1 MPPAPPLHKTDGLAN
16 IIGWLGTLA
25 SVALFGSPVPTFMKI
40 RKERTTGTFAF
51 LPYGAGMLNA
61 ASWVSYSIVTPER
74 YQTAVTNLVGA
85 ALMLVWLV
93 MFVKY
98 SSNRGVV
105 LAKIFLVFAAWAS
118 MTIAAIFLV
127 RDDWFTPLR
136 EGETCRTEFAGLCCI
151 AFNILMYGAPLGAAR
166 RVINTRSVESMPI
179 ALSVAGLASSILW
192 ALYATL
198 LSDRW
203 VGIPNYIG
211 TVLGLIQIAIYL
223 MYCRHSQSEEQR
235 LVQNS
240 TSLQPTHEAC

>member
-1 MPPAPPLHKTDGLAN
+1 
-16 IIGWLGTLA
+16 
-25 SVALFGSPVPTFMKI
+25 
-40 RKERTTGTFAF
+40 
-51 LPYGAGMLNA
+51 
-61 ASWVSYSIVTPER
+61 
-74 YQTAVTNLVGA
+74 
-85 ALMLVWLV
+85 
-93 MFVKY
+93 
-98 SSNRGVV
+98 
-105 LAKIFLVFAAWAS
+105 
-118 MTIAAIFLV
+118 
-127 RDDWFTPLR
+127 
-136 EGETCRTEFAGLCCI
+136 
-151 AFNILMYGAPLGAAR
+151 MYGAPLGAAR